1 MLTWNQQDAILEMQL
16 STKKGPLVEVEGA
29 EAGGED
35 AVAASF
41 AARSLWNQWAYLEH
55 QKHSETNGTY

>member
-1 MLTWNQQDAILEMQL
+1 MQL